1 MKKLFT
7 ILVFAASMIFGVQN
21 ISAQSLS
28 VDQNRPEV
36 IAKANTAELTE
47 TLGLNGDQS
56 RTVFRALV
64 AKEINYQK
72 HIEGQN
78 ASDAKVIANKKKFDT
93 SLTEIMKKTLN
104 DEQYTKWSKMN

>member
-7 ILVFAASMIFGVQN
+7 IIAFAATMVFGIQN

-36 IAKANTAELTE
+36 IAKAETAELTE
-47 TLGLNGDQS
+47 TLDLNGEQS

-72 HIEGQN
+72 HIKGQD
-78 ASDAKVIANKKKFDT
+78 ATDAKVIANKKKFDS
-93 SLTEIMKKTLN
+93 SLTEIMKKTLT
-104 DEQYTKWSKMN
+104 DVQYAKWIQTQ